1 MAKKAKDTESK
12 KTKTIKKAKQAKSR
26 PSPQVAAAPPEAV
39 DALQPVAPQ
48 NNNEMSEEDRVN
60 AARAVQTGFT
70 TIADAFPSSEHAFSE
85 LAIHGAIA
93 VLMDRAK
100 RFKVPAMCVRC
111 TADPNDPDCMLY
123 VPDASGQLRPSHKI
137 PKSEAGNYVPCGG

>member
-1 MAKKAKDTESK
+1 MAKKAKDTKSK
-12 KTKTIKKAKQAKSR
+12 KTKKIKKTKSG
-26 PSPQVAAAPPEAV
+26 PSTRAAAARPGAV
-39 DALQPVAPQ
+39 DALQPVAVPSKK
-48 NNNEMSEEDRVN
+48 EMSEEDRVN
-60 AARAVQTGFT
+60 AALAIQTGFT
-70 TIADAFPSSEHAFSE
+70 TIAGAFPSSEHAFSE